1 MPLGKLSLLPSIL
14 AIAISTPANLHAQ
27 QTSTRVNRDTHEV
40 SFVVSPFNVPPM
52 DHHAMMNHSS
62 MQMGHDE
69 GVRTLYQFEWP
80 VDGYAKGFRVEVR
93 DAKGKVLPTTLLH
106 HVTGVNLD
114 RRQFIYPSSERLFG
128 IGKET
133 EAVLLP
139 GQLAVPLEKGQRIG
153 YYVAWNNDTGRELKG
168 VSVHVIMTWVPAS
181 VSRQL
186 IAVLPVWLD
195 VNNEVGGTNTFDLTP
210 GKSMKS
216 FEFTPPVGGRILG
229 IGGHLHDYGVAMRL
243 EDAETGAVL
252 VRLPATLDNGG
263 RIVSMAR
270 KFYAFNALK
279 LREGHRYRVV
289 AEYNS
294 PLREVVPKGAMGNMF
309 AVIAPDDLRKWPA
322 IDPSDPSFKRDME
335 SLGIVFTS
343 RRGTQ

>member
-1 MPLGKLSLLPSIL
+1 MHTQTAGIAALLLLAASSLGLD
-14 AIAISTPANLHAQ
+14 AQ
-27 QTSTRVNRDTHEV
+27 TTSTRVNPDTHEV
-40 SFVVSPFNVPPM
+40 SFIVSPFDVPPM
-52 DHHAMMNHSS
+52 DHHAMMDHAS
-62 MQMGHDE
+62 MQMGHDD
-69 GVRTLYQFEWP
+69 GVRTLYQFVWP

-106 HVTGVNLD
+106 HVTGVTLD
-114 RRQFIYPSSERLFG
+114 RRQYIYSSSERLFG

-139 GQLAVPLEKGQRIG
+139 GKLAVPLEKGQRIG
-153 YYVAWNNDTGRELKG
+153 YYVAWNNETGKELKG
-168 VSVHVIMTWVPAS
+168 LSVHVIMTWAPAS
-181 VSRQL
+181 AARDL

-195 VNNEVGGTNTFDLTP
+195 VNNVVGGTNTFDLTP

-216 FEFTPPVGGRILG
+216 YEFVAPVGGRVLG
-229 IGGHLHDYGVAMRL
+229 VGGHLHDYGVAVRL
-243 EDAETGAVL
+243 EDAATGEVL
-252 VRLPATLDNGG
+252 VRLPATKDKNG

-289 AEYNS
+289 AEYDS
-294 PLREVVPKGAMGNMF
+294 PLREVVSKGAMGNMF

-322 IDPSDPSFKRDME
+322 IDPSDPQFKRDMA
-335 SLGIVFTS
+335 SLGVVFTA
-343 RRGTQ
+343 RPGTQ